1 MCGIIA
7 YTGEENAAPILLEG
21 LKRLEYRGYDSAGIL
36 TINDNDQ
43 FELKKDVGK
52 VLEIHDRLDL
62 LDLKGSIGIAHTRW
76 ATHGGVTQE
85 NAHPHVS
92 NNQKIAVIHNGIVE
106 NYKDLKAQLVSEG
119 FHFSSE
125 TDTEVV
131 PNMIEYWMRI
141 RGVALFRQ
149 SLTPSSHWREILPS
163 W

>member
-7 YTGEENAAPILLEG
+7 YTGDENAAPILLEG

-52 VLEIHDRLDL
+52 VLEIHKRLDL

-85 NAHPHVS
+85 NAHPHIS

-106 NYKDLKAQLVSEG
+106 NYKDLMAQTCVG
-119 FHFSSE
+119 RF
-125 TDTEVV
+125 
-131 PNMIEYWMRI
+131 P
-141 RGVALFRQ
+141 LFQRDRHGSCPQ
-149 SLTPSSHWREILPS
+149 HDRVLDEDSRRSLCSGGA
-163 W
+163 